1 MNAATDAERSGE
13 IAIAF
18 MLGGGLFVFAMV
30 AGVGRFVSKGIVN
43 ATNQLTE
50 GAEQFAH
57 GNLDH
62 RIEVQTGDELGF
74 LLLCSQSLFRF
85 ANLGDDGLCRGGPDK
100 GCGVIVSA
108 IDVVVDR
115 LD

>member
-62 RIEVQTGDELGF
+62 RIEVQTGDELSRQCYVAKVSFALLTLAMMDCAEAVQTKGVGLSF
-74 LLLCSQSLFRF
+74 LRSM
-85 ANLGDDGLCRGGPDK
+85 
-100 GCGVIVSA
+100 
-108 IDVVVDR
+108 
-115 LD
+115 